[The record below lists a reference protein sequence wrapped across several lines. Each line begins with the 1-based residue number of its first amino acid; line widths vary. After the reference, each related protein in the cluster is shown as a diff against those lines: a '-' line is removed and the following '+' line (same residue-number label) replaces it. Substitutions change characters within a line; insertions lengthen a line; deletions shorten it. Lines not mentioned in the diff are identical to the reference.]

1 MQNPKIIIISFS
13 KFVSYVKDDI
23 KFFIPVAIL
32 LILLQAV
39 SIFIFQQSLTNI
51 FIAENEKNLNN
62 LTNKGYQ
69 SLIFDVA
76 KWILNILII
85 FRAARWI
92 GKDGGIEIYVKDFIS
107 FIVLLIGIALSAFI
121 IYILIPI
128 LIIVAFF
135 NINIESFLN
144 AENAKNILNISLIF
158 SFLFSYFYLFTT
170 SVLIFDGK
178 KGFKNLFKSL
188 TISMKE
194 PIIILIFAGLLI
206 ILNYISLSFISI
218 EILKKI
224 IIYFSSIIKYL
235 VSVLLIFL
243 YGYFIN
249 KNNRIDYENNISN

>member
-128 LIIVAFF
+128 LI
-135 NINIESFLN
+135 
-144 AENAKNILNISLIF
+144 
-158 SFLFSYFYLFTT
+158 
-170 SVLIFDGK
+170 
-178 KGFKNLFKSL
+178 
-188 TISMKE
+188 
-194 PIIILIFAGLLI
+194 
-206 ILNYISLSFISI
+206 
-218 EILKKI
+218 
-224 IIYFSSIIKYL
+224 
-235 VSVLLIFL
+235 
-243 YGYFIN
+243 
-249 KNNRIDYENNISN
+249 